1 MGEGGGGA
9 ECARACFRVLSPRS
23 FQVLGPALSR
33 HSHQASLVLERGIK
47 MYEGRKK
54 KEWWGEKKY
63 VK

>member
-9 ECARACFRVLSPRS
+9 ECARTHFRVLSPRS

-33 HSHQASLVLERGIK
+33 HSDQASLVLERGIK
-47 MYEGRKK
+47 MYEGGKK
-54 KEWWGEKKY
+54 KNGGGKKY